1 MRLLKLDE
9 KPMKYQA
16 LSTSAL
22 IFLSTIPFRNVT
34 VDYFTNIDYKTS
46 PNFIKL

>member
-1 MRLLKLDE
+1 
-9 KPMKYQA
+9 MKYQA

-34 VDYFTNIDYKTS
+34 VDYFTNIIDYKTS
-46 PNFIKL
+46 PLFIKL